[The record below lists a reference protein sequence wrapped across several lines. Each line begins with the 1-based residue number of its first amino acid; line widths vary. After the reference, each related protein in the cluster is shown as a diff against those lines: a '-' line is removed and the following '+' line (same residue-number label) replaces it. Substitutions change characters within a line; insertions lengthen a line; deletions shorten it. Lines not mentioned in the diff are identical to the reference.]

1 MLYFAFTRPAMSLKA
16 EIIRLEELLF
26 QKHVRS
32 SPDRLR
38 ELLSDDFREIGAS
51 GNCFGLDEVLAD
63 LPTGEGWSIVTRD
76 HEFQT
81 VTDDVV
87 RLTYRALIRH
97 SINDAGVH
105 SIRSSIW
112 KNCAGQWKMAFH
124 QATKLPVFAAAG
136 VRGP

>member
-1 MLYFAFTRPAMSLKA
+1 MSPKSA
-16 EIIRLEELLF
+16 IIRLEELLF

-38 ELLSDDFREIGAS
+38 ELLSDDFCEIGAS
-51 GNCFGLDEVLAD
+51 GNCFGLKEVLAD
-63 LPTGEGWSIVTRD
+63 LPTEVHWSIVMRD
-76 HEFQT
+76 YEMQT

-87 RLTYRALIRH
+87 RLTYRALIKH
-97 SINDAGVH
+97 SIDDAGVH

-124 QATKLPVFAAAG
+124 QATKVPPTDLTP
-136 VRGP
+136 